1 MHANEILDVRRFMDS
16 RPVSRFQKLVVF
28 LGFLIIALDG
38 FDVAIMG
45 FIAPQ
50 LRAEWGMAHTA
61 LGPVLSAALFGLAI
75 GAMVSG
81 PVADRYGRKLV
92 LVYSVLFFGLWTLAM
107 AAFAHSVQEIVI
119 YRFLTGIGLGAAM
132 PNAATLVSEYSPA
145 RSRSF
150 LITVAFC
157 GFTFGAAGGGF
168 LSAWMIPALGWR
180 SVIWLGGI
188 MPLVLAPVL
197 LSRLPE
203 SVGYLLARRAAPQRV
218 RAILSRMAPGA
229 ISERTT
235 FVLPPVSSQSSAR
248 IVLSGPYRFGTL
260 MLWTGYFMVLFL
272 IYLFSGWLPTL
283 VKEGGGYGMAQA
295 AVVAALFQI
304 GGTAG
309 SLVLGWVMD
318 RWNAHRVLA
327 ITFATGAGLTFA
339 IGMATRHFALTGA
352 IAFGIGFCMNGGS
365 VGMNALSALF
375 YPTEARATGSS
386 WMSGVGR
393 LGAILSAF
401 AGAQMLSTGWTFME
415 MFAALAVPG
424 LLSAA
429 AVFAKGQ
436 AQARGDA
443 ALPRQGSPVAGQE
456 PRTFAQ

>member
-1 MHANEILDVRRFMDS
+1 MHANETLDVRQFMDS
-16 RPVSRFQKLVVF
+16 RPVSGYQKLVVF

-50 LRAEWGMAHTA
+50 LRTEWGISHTA

-75 GAMVSG
+75 GAMASG
-81 PVADRYGRKLV
+81 PIADRYGRKIV

-132 PNAATLVSEYSPA
+132 PNAATLVSEFAPA

-168 LSAWMIPALGWR
+168 LSAYMIPALGWR

-188 MPLVLAPVL
+188 MPVILAPL
-197 LSRLPE
+197 LLARLPE
-203 SVGYLLARRAAPQRV
+203 SVCYLLARRAPAARIH
-218 RAILSRMAPGA
+218 AIMDRLAPGA
-229 ISERTT
+229 IAAGAS
-235 FVLPPVSSQSSAR
+235 FVLPPVSSQSSVQ
-248 IVLSGPYRFGTL
+248 IVVSRSYRFGTM

-283 VKEGGGYGMAQA
+283 VKEGGGYSMAQA
-295 AVVAALFQI
+295 AIVAALFQI
-304 GGTAG
+304 GGTVG
-309 SLVLGWVMD
+309 SLALGWIMD

-327 ITFATGAGLTFA
+327 LTFAIGAGLTFA
-339 IGMATRHFALTGA
+339 IGIATRHFALTGA

-365 VGMNALSALF
+365 VGMNALSAAF

-386 WMSGVGR
+386 SMSGVGR
-393 LGAILSAF
+393 FGAILSAF
-401 AGAQMLSTGWTFME
+401 AGAQMLSTGWSFME
-415 MFAALAVPG
+415 MFAALAIPG
-424 LLSAA
+424 LLAA
-429 AVFAKGQ
+429 AAMFAKGR
-436 AQARGDA
+436 AQVRNADA
-443 ALPRQGSPVAGQE
+443 PASYGNVAAE
-456 PRTFAQ
+456 AECRTVAQ